1 MCKYFAQNINK
12 KERKEIMKYAIIK
25 SSNGSFAIES
35 EWSDLTKAK
44 AHYHAVCQTLWNA
57 SDVVTAKVMIV
68 DEQLN
73 CVEGY
78 KEFIHHEQ
86 TEEPIVE

>member
-1 MCKYFAQNINK
+1 M
-12 KERKEIMKYAIIK
+12 YAILKAI
-25 SSNGSFAIES
+25 NGNFTVDS
-35 EWSDLTKAK
+35 EFSELQPAK
-44 AHYHAVCQTLWNA
+44 VMFHGVCQTLWNA
-57 SDVVTAKVMIV
+57 SDVITAKVMIV

-86 TEEPIVE
+86 TEERPTAE

>member
-1 MCKYFAQNINK
+1 
-12 KERKEIMKYAIIK
+12 MKYAIVK
-25 SSNGSFAIES
+25 SSNGAFTIDS
-35 EWSDLTKAK
+35 EWTDLTKAK
-44 AHYHAVCQTLWNA
+44 VNFHAVCQTLWNA
-57 SDVVTAKVMIV
+57 SDVITAKVMIV

-86 TEEPIVE
+86 TEEKPIAE